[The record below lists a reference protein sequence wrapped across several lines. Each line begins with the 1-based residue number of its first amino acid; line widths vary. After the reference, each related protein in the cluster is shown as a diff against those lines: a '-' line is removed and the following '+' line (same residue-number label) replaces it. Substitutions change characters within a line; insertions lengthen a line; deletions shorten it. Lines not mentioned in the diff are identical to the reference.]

1 MNPRHDPRWIGV
13 LDRAY
18 AAALYLYPRAH
29 REYFG
34 GQMRHAFR
42 DRCRE
47 AHRAGRG
54 PAGVL
59 LGELLPDLAASASR
73 ERIDAIAGLP
83 PMKRMLLLALLV
95 ALAASLV
102 FHARLG
108 DAALALKDR
117 WDQYQLELDNRALRG
132 HEAALAAAVTQRG
145 LPHADVLA
153 AQLYFSAS
161 DGFRR
166 RYPDASGLHETP
178 AEQAASD
185 GLLDRADA
193 SFARALRADDRWALW
208 LAATNTN
215 CPARQQTCA
224 ADTATARLH
233 QIDTDNGAVWLLDL
247 DQAKQAGDVA
257 RQRIDLAK
265 MAQATRY
272 DWHFADSMRGML
284 MAFDLRTLPN
294 RLKQKFANGSTAD
307 AQDSASLLAGS
318 IGSAN
323 AVISMPGA
331 QPLFDLCKSI
341 EPSVLADCR
350 AAGRLLAER
359 SDGIIDRLLG
369 LALWRR
375 VAMPVEQ
382 AQVARWYRDARWQ
395 QQQYAQVVPENSAAA
410 LHRWRAAW
418 ASEPGEWQVLQRLLR
433 EQGIPLQAPAD
444 FQAPDAR

>member
-13 LDRAY
+13 LDRVY

-29 REYFG
+29 REHFG
-34 GQMRHAFR
+34 GQMRLAFR

-47 AHRAGRG
+47 AHRVGRG

-208 LAATNTN
+208 LAATY
-215 CPARQQTCA
+215 CPAREPICA
-224 ADTATARLH
+224 AEASSVRLRE
-233 QIDTDNGAVWLLDL
+233 IDADNGAVWLNDL
-247 DQAKQAGDVA
+247 HKAAQAKDTS
-257 RQRIDLAK
+257 RERTDLARL
-265 MAQATRY
+265 AQATTY
-272 DWHFADSMRGML
+272 DWHYGDEMRGML
-284 MAFDLRTLPN
+284 AAFDLRPLPG
-294 RLKQKFANGSTAD
+294 RLQQKYADGSAMTIAD
-307 AQDSASLLAGS
+307 SSS
-318 IGSAN
+318 IMAVWVGSAN
-323 AVISMPGA
+323 ASTAMTGA
-331 QPLFDLCKSI
+331 QPLLDLCKSI

-410 LHRWRAAW
+410 LHRWRAAR

-444 FQAPDAR
+444 FQMPDAR